1 MRVKRDSAALKF
13 SSSSDIDEASPFKNN
28 EEEAERDAMLG
39 SRTSVEGDVKGLE
52 MTWESG
58 GCIKSRSYRRV

>member
-39 SRTSVEGDVKGLE
+39 SRTSVEGDVKGVGDDMGVWRLHQVE
-52 MTWESG
+52 
-58 GCIKSRSYRRV
+58 IV